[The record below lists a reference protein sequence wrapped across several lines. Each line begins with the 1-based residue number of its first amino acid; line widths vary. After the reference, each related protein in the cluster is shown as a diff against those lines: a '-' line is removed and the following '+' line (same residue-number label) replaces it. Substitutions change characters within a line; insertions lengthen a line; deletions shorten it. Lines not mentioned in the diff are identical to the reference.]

1 MALDNDPPKT
11 SGIPERSFEEMIDE
25 LERIREE
32 LLVLQRS
39 MEEMESVNP
48 NGTVKKKPK

>member
-1 MALDNDPPKT
+1 MAIDNDPPKT
-11 SGIPERSFEEMIDE
+11 IKEMIDDM
-25 LERIREE
+25 ERIREE

-39 MEEMESVNP
+39 MEKMESVNP

>member
-1 MALDNDPPKT
+1 MDIDEDPPKA
-11 SGIPERSFEEMIDE
+11 IEEMIDDI
-25 LERIREE
+25 ERIREE

-39 MEEMESVNP
+39 MEKMESVNP